1 MQDCRIQI
9 KRTGNGWLISRNF
22 NEDVDVVKDGE
33 GRSRLLQVVS
43 DMMEFRAARVG
54 STQAEAGRPPRVCI
68 TEPVPSVTGY
78 DGKIALDYGDS
89 PNDRYPV
96 IAYTVPEQL
105 QFIAN
110 NGEIHG
116 PSPEEVAGWL
126 VSVAADLGFDGFK
139 IDIGDNKV
147 VYGEHEAF
155 YWYDCNNKKCD
166 QYQFKVQHNSNEEH
180 DKCPKCGKRG
190 TPHDFA

>member
-1 MQDCRIQI
+1 MQDCKIQI

-33 GRSRLLQVVS
+33 GHSRLLQVVS
-43 DMMEFRAARVG
+43 DMLKARS
-54 STQAEAGRPPRVCI
+54 STEAQAGCLPLVCI
-68 TEPVPSVTGY
+68 AEPVSSVTGY

-89 PNDRYPV
+89 RDENYPV

-105 QFIAN
+105 QFIAK

-147 VYGEHEAF
+147 VYGKHESF

-166 QYQFKVQHNSNEEH
+166 QYQFKVDHSADEDGE
-180 DKCPKCGKRG
+180 KCPKCGKPG